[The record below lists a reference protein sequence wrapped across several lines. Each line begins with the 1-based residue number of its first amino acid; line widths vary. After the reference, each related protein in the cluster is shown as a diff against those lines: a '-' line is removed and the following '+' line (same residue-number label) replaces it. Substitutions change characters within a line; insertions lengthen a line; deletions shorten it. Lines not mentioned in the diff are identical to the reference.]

1 MKRGVILSAL
11 LFSSM
16 SAYAVEKPDRGWHW
30 YDLPPEVIERIE
42 QEIDR
47 KVEQKVKEALKDKE
61 PPAGSSAWIKQNIPK
76 FRNMAA
82 DNPTAE
88 NIRALMYLERI
99 LFDRATTLG
108 KRSKMIAQSDPLL
121 ESGHSSTAS
130 LPQARARR
138 AAANQRRDDLVTDLT
153 AIDKVVLWVFVDKA
167 SVTND
172 IFIETLGLLTRE
184 HDIPVLFILM
194 DGAEPPKNPLEE
206 NSHLW
211 EHVVDS
217 GQSKLFPLLS
227 FPTTYAYHSQKN
239 DYVLLS
245 QGHMPVS
252 GFKDRLITA
261 ADYAGWISPEQVQA
275 TRFNPS
281 LIDFNAID
289 FESVP
294 EGLSNPKNFLN
305 YVQQKI
311 NRELIG
317 E

>member
-1 MKRGVILSAL
+1 MKKGIILSAL
-11 LFSSM
+11 LLSS
-16 SAYAVEKPDRGWHW
+16 ACVLAAEKPDRGWHW

-47 KVEQKVKEALKDKE
+47 KVEQKVQEALKEKE
-61 PPAGSSAWIKQNIPK
+61 PPAGSSAWIKQHIPK

-82 DNPTAE
+82 DNPTAD

-121 ESGHSSTAS
+121 ESGHSSTS
-130 LPQARARR
+130 NLPQARVRR
-138 AAANQRRDDLVTDLT
+138 TVANQRRDDLVTDLT
-153 AIDKVVLWVFVDKA
+153 ATDRVVLWVFVDKA
-167 SVTND
+167 SATND
-172 IFIETLGLLTRE
+172 LFVETLGLLTRE

-194 DGAEPPKNPLEE
+194 DGAEPPKNPFEE
-206 NSHLW
+206 KSHLW
-211 EHVVDS
+211 EHVVDT
-217 GQSKLFPLLS
+217 GQSKLFPLFS

-252 GFKDRLITA
+252 TFKDRLVTA
-261 ADYAGWISPEQVQA
+261 ADYAGWISPEQAEA

-289 FESVP
+289 FEAAP
-294 EGLSNPKNFLN
+294 EDLSDPKAFLD
-305 YVQQKI
+305 YVHQRVNK
-311 NRELIG
+311 ELSG